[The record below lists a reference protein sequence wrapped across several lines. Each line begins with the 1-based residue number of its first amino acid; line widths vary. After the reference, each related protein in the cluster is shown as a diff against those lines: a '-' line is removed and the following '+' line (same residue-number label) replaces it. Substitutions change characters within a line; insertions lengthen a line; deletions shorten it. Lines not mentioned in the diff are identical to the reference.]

1 MINLALTGLVLGIC
15 FGFVLQRGRFCM
27 NSAFRDIITAKD
39 YTLFKS
45 LGVAILVQ
53 LIGFAT
59 LVAAS
64 VVTFNPKPL
73 VWGANIIGGFIF
85 GIGMVIAGGC
95 ASGITYRIGEG
106 MGGAFT
112 ALLGFSL
119 TAYLTKYSF
128 LKPIKDF
135 LQSSTKVTTAEG
147 ANLTLAN
154 IVGMDPIILAYI
166 IGFIALLIWAY
177 FLRTQGKDD
186 STRDWSWMS
195 TGVAIGLIGVIA
207 FPLSAATGR
216 MYPLGITSGWSN
228 IVSVIL
234 PGDASISWEGWL
246 VIGVVIGAF
255 IAAFAANE
263 LKLRMP
269 SWKTMGLTFLGGLL
283 MGFGAV
289 VSSGCNVGH
298 ILSGVPQLSLGSI
311 LGSIFIVLG
320 GWATAYL
327 MFIRPM
333 QTKD

>member
-1 MINLALTGLVLGIC
+1 MISLVLTGLILGIG

-27 NSAFRDIITAKD
+27 NSAFRDIIIGKD

-59 LVAAS
+59 LVGAS
-64 VVTFNPKPL
+64 IVTYNPKPL

-95 ASGITYRIGEG
+95 ASGITYRVGEG
-106 MGGAFT
+106 MGGALT

-128 LKPIKDF
+128 LKPVKDA
-135 LQSSTKVTTAEG
+135 LQSNTKVTASDG

-154 IVGMDPIILAYI
+154 VFGMDPITLAFI
-166 IGFIALLIWAY
+166 IAVISIAIWAY
-177 FLRTQGKDD
+177 FMRKEGPEG

-195 TGVAIGLIGVIA
+195 TGVAIGLIGIIA

-234 PGDASISWEGWL
+234 PGDATISWEGWL

-255 IAAFAANE
+255 VAAFAANE

-269 SWKTMGLTFLGGLL
+269 SVKTMGVTFVGGLL

-298 ILSGVPQLSLGSI
+298 ILSGVPQMSLGSI
-311 LGSIFIVLG
+311 LGGIFIVLG
-320 GWATAYL
+320 GWAAAYV

-333 QTKD
+333 QAK

>member
-1 MINLALTGLVLGIC
+1 M
-15 FGFVLQRGRFCM
+15 
-27 NSAFRDIITAKD
+27 
-39 YTLFKS
+39 
-45 LGVAILVQ
+45 LVQ
-53 LIGFAT
+53 LIGFST

-64 VVTFNPKPL
+64 VVTYNPKPL

-128 LKPIKDF
+128 LKPIKDA
-135 LQSSTKVTTAEG
+135 LQSSTKVTTADG

-154 IVGMDPIILAYI
+154 VLGMNPIFLALVIAIVAI
-166 IGFIALLIWAY
+166 LIWAY
-177 FLRTQGKDD
+177 FMRKEGSDG
-186 STRDWSWMS
+186 SSRDWSWMS
-195 TGVAIGLIGVIA
+195 TGVAIGLIGIIA

-234 PGDASISWEGWL
+234 PGDATISWEGWL
-246 VIGVVIGAF
+246 VLGVVIGAF
-255 IAAFAANE
+255 IAAYAANE

-269 SWKTMGLTFLGGLL
+269 SVKTMGLTFVGGLL

-311 LGSIFIVLG
+311 LGGIFIVLG
-320 GWATAYL
+320 GWAAAYL

-333 QTKD
+333 QNK

>member
-1 MINLALTGLVLGIC
+1 MANLALTGLILGII

-27 NSAFRDIITAKD
+27 NSAFRDIIIGKD

-45 LGVAILVQ
+45 LGAALLVS
-53 LIGFAT
+53 LVGFAT
-59 LVAAS
+59 LAGANII
-64 VVTFNPKPL
+64 TLNPKPL

-112 ALLGFSL
+112 ALIGFSL
-119 TAYLTKYSF
+119 TAYLTKSGF
-128 LKPIKDF
+128 LKPIKDA
-135 LQSSTKVTTAEG
+135 LQSSTKITAADG
-147 ANLTLAN
+147 ANLSLAN
-154 IVGMDPIILAYI
+154 ILGLNPIILAFVIAI
-166 IGFIALLIWAY
+166 IAVVIWAY
-177 FLRTQGKDD
+177 FLRKEGSDG

-195 TGVAIGLIGVIA
+195 TGVAIGLIGIIA

-216 MYPLGITSGWSN
+216 MYPLGITSGWIN
-228 IVSVIL
+228 IVSVLL
-234 PGDASISWEGWL
+234 PGDGTLSWEGWL
-246 VIGVVIGAF
+246 VIGVIIGAF
-255 IAAFAANE
+255 VAAYSANE

-269 SWKTMGLTFLGGLL
+269 SGKTMLATFGGGLL

-311 LGSIFIVLG
+311 LGGIFIVLG
-320 GWATAYL
+320 GWAAAWYL
-327 MFIRPM
+327 FIRPM
-333 QTKD
+333 QAK

>member
-1 MINLALTGLVLGIC
+1 MENLALTGLVLGIG

-27 NSAFRDIITAKD
+27 NSAFRDIIIGKD

-59 LVAAS
+59 LVAAN

-73 VWGANIIGGFIF
+73 VWGANIVGGFIF

-106 MGGAFT
+106 MGGALT
-112 ALLGFSL
+112 ALVGFSL
-119 TAYLTKYSF
+119 TAYFTKAGF
-128 LKPIKDF
+128 LKPIKDA
-135 LQSSTKVTTAEG
+135 LQSSTKITAADG
-147 ANLTLAN
+147 SNLSIAKIL
-154 IVGMDPIILAYI
+154 GMDPIILAYI
-166 IGFIALLIWAY
+166 IGFVAILVWAY
-177 FLRTQGKDD
+177 FLRKEGTDG

-216 MYPLGITSGWSN
+216 MYPLGITSGWAN
-228 IVSVIL
+228 IISVIL
-234 PGDASISWEGWL
+234 PGDATISWEGWL
-246 VIGVVIGAF
+246 VLGVILGAF
-255 IAAFAANE
+255 VAAFSAHE

-269 SWKTMGLTFLGGLL
+269 SLKTLGLTFLGGVL

-311 LGSIFIVLG
+311 LGSVFIVLG
-320 GWATAYL
+320 GWAAAYM

-333 QTKD
+333 QSKD